1 MNLEWF
7 QSTKFPSSH
16 SRLEQSTHYTSHRIV
31 LCRSDFSRF
40 SFSYVIRAAL
50 LYCVRCSLEIFFG
63 VWHLNTARMV
73 LFFFISHFELELLYS
88 VCNRLLCRTGCRR
101 HHSMRHQSNSI
112 GKLCHTW
119 LMMSFYSQNCF
130 TLFSIPALLIHWFSA
145 FLSISMTLQMQMG
158 FINTLVHR
166 FIYL

>member
-63 VWHLNTARMV
+63 VWHLNTARMI
-73 LFFFISHFELELLYS
+73 LFFFYFSFRIEAALFSMLLLVMSNWMPTTSFNASSIEFNWKIVSYLIDDELLF
-88 VCNRLLCRTGCRR
+88 T
-101 HHSMRHQSNSI
+101 
-112 GKLCHTW
+112 KLFHIVLNTCIVDSLIFRFFIDFNDTTNANG
-119 LMMSFYSQNCF
+119 FY
-130 TLFSIPALLIHWFSA
+130 
-145 FLSISMTLQMQMG
+145 
-158 FINTLVHR
+158 
-166 FIYL
+166 